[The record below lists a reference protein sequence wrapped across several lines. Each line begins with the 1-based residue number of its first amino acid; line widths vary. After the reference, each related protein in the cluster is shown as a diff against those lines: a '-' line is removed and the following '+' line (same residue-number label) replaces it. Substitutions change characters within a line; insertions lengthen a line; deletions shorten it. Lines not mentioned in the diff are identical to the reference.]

1 MVRLMRFM
9 AKLLA
14 FSSNTS
20 CWAPGA
26 VALAAA
32 AAEAAEAAESIS
44 RAECAQFQGFAVA
57 NPL

>member
-32 AAEAAEAAESIS
+32 AAEAAESIS